1 MKKSLFIL
9 VIISLFI
16 SCQDIRTETSE
27 VMHEKAVVVTSIYS
41 PSEHKVEI
49 KRTAYDN
56 FNALS
61 GTDGVLDE
69 DDDILLNVGIKTGVD
84 FDGNEGIKVSKNHQI
99 TSTTIPEKF
108 GIVFQCN
115 HSTFSIEG
123 SEQKHRI
130 LYNKLMRNINDTVD
144 VIYKEV
150 YTVTYEDK
158 DGKKVE
164 TSRVLTKFDFIDAQ
178 LLK

>member
-1 MKKSLFIL
+1 MKKSLLIL
-9 VIISLFI
+9 AIVSLFI

-27 VMHEKAVVVTSIYS
+27 LLHEKAVIVTSIYS

-56 FNALS
+56 SNVLNNLS
-61 GTDGVLDE
+61 DE
-69 DDDILLNVGIKTGVD
+69 DDDDLLLNSGIIKTGVD
-84 FDGNEGIKVSKNHQI
+84 YDGNEGIKVGKNHQI
-99 TSTTIPEKF
+99 TSTTIPEKY
-108 GIVFQCN
+108 GVVFQCK

-150 YTVTYEDK
+150 YTVTYEEK

-178 LLK
+178 ILK